1 MKKFLLAIILLT
13 FALPGCTGSSERSRT
28 EYRQTGIASYYGHE
42 SSNRTANGE
51 RFRPGGLTGAIW
63 GLPFNT
69 KVRVTNLKNKK
80 LVIVRINDRGPSK
93 RLHRIIDLSQGSAEK
108 IGMLKSGV
116 ARVLVEEVH

>member
-69 KVRVTNLKNKK
+69 RVKVTNLKNGRS
-80 LVIVRINDRGPSK
+80 VIVRINDRGPNK
-93 RLHRIIDLSQGSAEK
+93 RFSSTRIIDLSQAAARQ
-108 IGMLKSGV
+108 IGMSGLG
-116 ARVLVEEVH
+116 RVSVLEMD